1 MPEPYFGFYK
11 ESEPIMTDPISN
23 NRPPGPTSLQRA
35 VADKAERKSAGSVS
49 LQNDTQATEQA
60 PAKRGSGA
68 DEVVL
73 TNVLQRA
80 KDAPGFDKVKVES
93 IKQAIHDGQYPLD
106 PRRIAESFHALEN
119 MIRG

>member
-49 LQNDTQATEQA
+49 LQNDTQAPEPSAAKQA
-60 PAKRGSGA
+60 GT

-73 TNVLQRA
+73 SNVMARA
-80 KDAPGFDKVKVES
+80 KEAPGFDKVKVES
-93 IKQAIHDGQYPLD
+93 IKKAIQDGQYPLD